1 MVDVKLKLI
10 GIILMV
16 LVSVMALG
24 CVESQPSAPSHKQ
37 TTYNPT
43 QAQVKTTVLI
53 TASPSQMLPTIN
65 DMPDGSK
72 KGPEKFNETH
82 VERSFLLFSGATPT
96 SLNYEVN
103 KFPSINEAIDNYN
116 IIKTRYSNNKLN
128 SVKLGDEGFGFVEVD
143 SIGRVIFRKAN
154 VVVKVEFVG
163 RYFAN
168 LEDTVSYAKLVKTP
182 ISTLK
187 LVADTKT
194 LTKGETW
201 NLGGGYT
208 LKVMSIDQK
217 ASPKNVWLELDRN
230 GNKLDDYVSSDGKTY
245 SYGNILTTKIES
257 ISDTEI
263 VLRDTYIVS

>member
-10 GIILMV
+10 GIILLV

-24 CVESQPSAPSHKQ
+24 CVESQPSAPSQKQ

-65 DMPDGSK
+65 DMPDGSMR
-72 KGPEKFNETH
+72 GSEFGNDTYANRDFVFTTGIMARILSYGVYKFSST
-82 VERSFLLFSGATPT
+82 T
-96 SLNYEVN
+96 
-103 KFPSINEAIDNYN
+103 EAIDKYNSIKNEESNY
-116 IIKTRYSNNKLN
+116 KLKN
-128 SVKLGDEGFGFVEVD
+128 VGLGDESFGFEVAD
-143 SIGRVIFRKAN
+143 TIATVVFRKTN
-154 VVVKVEFVG
+154 VVVKVTFAG
-163 RYFAN
+163 RYSAN

-201 NLGGGYT
+201 NLGGGYA
-208 LKVMSIDQK
+208 LKVMVIDQK
-217 ASPKNVWLELDRN
+217 ASPKNVWLQVNRN
-230 GNKLDDYVSSDGKTY
+230 GNKLDDYVSSEGKTY

-263 VLRDTYIVS
+263 VLRDTYVIS